1 MTRSKMI
8 DAKLKTER
16 YHKFIIIYFHLL
28 QNHLEKW
35 LEALQTDIQ
44 TRNIDFDKV
53 AENVIAEVSRDDMEK
68 EKEDLYKKKN
78 ILLKAI
84 ESNKRYEK
92 YQGSTNFI

>member
-16 YHKFIIIYFHLL
+16 YYKFSIYIYSLL

-92 YQGSTNFI
+92 YQGSADFI